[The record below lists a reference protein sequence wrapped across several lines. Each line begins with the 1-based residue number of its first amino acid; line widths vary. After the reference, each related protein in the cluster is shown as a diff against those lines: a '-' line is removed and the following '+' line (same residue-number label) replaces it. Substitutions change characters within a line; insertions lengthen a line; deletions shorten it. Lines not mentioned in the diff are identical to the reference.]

1 MKLLIIGSGGHA
13 GQVIDAIDKD
23 KVEIIGLIDDFA
35 KQGEMKHGY
44 QILGKISDIDD
55 FAEYF
60 DCLFIAIGNN
70 VERKKIY
77 ERFENR
83 FRFATVI
90 HYSAIVCKN
99 ARISDGSYIG
109 INAVVANNSQV
120 HLCSIVNT
128 NASLDHDST
137 LCSFSSLNPNSATGG
152 NVIIGECTMIGMG
165 TNIKNA
171 TIIGDNCRIGMG
183 SCIISDVPSGTITK
197 ASVTY

>member
-35 KQGEMKHGY
+35 KQGEVKHGY
-44 QILGKISDIDD
+44 EILGKVDDIVD
-55 FAEYF
+55 FHQYF
-60 DCLFIAIGNN
+60 DYLFIAIGDNN
-70 VERKKIY
+70 ARKKLY
-77 ERFENR
+77 NRFESA
-83 FRFATVI
+83 FKFATVI
-90 HYSAIVCKN
+90 HKSAVIAKN
-99 ARISDGSYIG
+99 AHIVDGSYIG
-109 INAVVANNSQV
+109 AGAVVANNSQV

-165 TNIKNA
+165 TNIKDN
-171 TIIGDNCRIGMG
+171 TLIGDNCRIGMG
-183 SCIISDVPSGTITK
+183 SCIIHDVPNGTITK
-197 ASVTY
+197 ANVTF